1 MDGQY
6 PVKQRYLQAREVQK
20 RLGLEYYEWRE
31 LRAGLISKRKDD
43 VLTSFRDTRHPR
55 MHFDGMKSTQS
66 DGVPC
71 LVNGDWSSA
80 SNSAQRPG
88 MATR

>member
-31 LRAGLISKRKDD
+31 LRAGFISKRK
-43 VLTSFRDTRHPR
+43 
-55 MHFDGMKSTQS
+55 GAI
-66 DGVPC
+66 C
-71 LVNGDWSSA
+71 
-80 SNSAQRPG
+80 
-88 MATR
+88 